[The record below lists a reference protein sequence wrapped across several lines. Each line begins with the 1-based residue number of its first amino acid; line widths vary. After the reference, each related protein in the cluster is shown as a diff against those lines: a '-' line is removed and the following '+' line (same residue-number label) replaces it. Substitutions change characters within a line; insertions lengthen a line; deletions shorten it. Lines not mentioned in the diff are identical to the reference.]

1 MDNHLLSI
9 IIPNYN
15 NEDYIF
21 NCLNSCVNSKV
32 AKSRV
37 EIVFIDDG
45 STDNSLN
52 EVLKFSE
59 VYDNLKIIKKHNAG
73 VSSARNIGIQASQG
87 KFITFLDS
95 DDEINYQ
102 YFDYVIQRLLGCNI
116 DLLICN
122 SVDLD
127 TGNNVLRQYPS
138 QYRHTQ
144 ITGKDLLTSG
154 YIRGSACGIFYH
166 RDLITNNNLLFEEN
180 ISLGEDSFFILKC
193 LMNAENIRY
202 LDTPL
207 YLVRENKNSVS
218 RNWTI
223 NKSQLLINNAN
234 YIKDLVQ
241 LDSAK
246 TFESSVM
253 NSLVFR
259 YISGSIYRAIEL
271 NWITGYKPLRSELK
285 KHRLLPISTYTVPS
299 NYLAISILNFS
310 YTLFYILLVI
320 KNSLKKSYEFFC
332 LR

>member
-1 MDNHLLSI
+1 MDSHLLSI

-21 NCLNSCVNSKV
+21 SCLNSCVNSKV

-59 VYDNLKIIKKHNAG
+59 EHDNVKIIKKQNAG

-87 KFITFLDS
+87 RFITFLDS

-102 YFDYVIQRLLGCNI
+102 SFDSVIQRLLGCNT
-116 DLLICN
+116 DLLVCN

-127 TGNNVLRQYPS
+127 TGNNVLREYPS
-138 QYRHTQ
+138 QYRHMQ

-154 YIRGSACGIFYH
+154 YVRGSACGIFYH
-166 RDLITNNNLLFEEN
+166 RDLIINNNIWFEES
-180 ISLGEDSFFILKC
+180 ISLGEDSFFVLKC
-193 LMNAENIRY
+193 LMNAENILY

-207 YLVRENKNSVS
+207 YLVRENRNSVS
-218 RNWTI
+218 RNWSI
-223 NKSQLLINNAN
+223 KKSKFLIKNAN
-234 YIKDLVQ
+234 YVKDLVQ
-241 LDSAK
+241 TNRAN
-246 TFESSVM
+246 TFESGVM

-259 YISGSIYRAIEL
+259 YISGSINRAIEF
-271 NWITGYKPLRSELK
+271 NWIAGYEPLRSELK
-285 KHRLLPISTYTVPS
+285 KHRLLPISTHTVPS
-299 NYLAISILNFS
+299 NYLAICILNVS
-310 YTLFYILLVI
+310 YTLFYILIVI
-320 KNSLKKSYEFFC
+320 RNSFKKAYEFFC
-332 LR
+332 VR